1 MTEKKTDLQRI
12 REGVESA
19 LRWLDDEQIAHD
31 DHSIPIARDTLR
43 KVLTRIKNAEG
54 RQT

>member
-19 LRWLDDEQIAHD
+19 LRWLEDEQIAQD
-31 DHSIPIARDTLR
+31 AHSIPNARDMLR
-43 KVLTRIKNAEG
+43 RVLTRIKNAEG
-54 RQT
+54 LR